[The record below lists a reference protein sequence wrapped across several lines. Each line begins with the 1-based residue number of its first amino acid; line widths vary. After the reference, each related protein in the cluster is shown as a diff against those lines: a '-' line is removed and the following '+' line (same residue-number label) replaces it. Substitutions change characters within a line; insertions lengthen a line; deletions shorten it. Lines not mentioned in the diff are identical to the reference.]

1 MNHKLKIFLFSIVVS
16 LSSLSFALSDA
27 AISRQPIVHNFDI
40 FRDQI
45 LAKVGKKNSE
55 LTPLRNYHISESV
68 DTDGDGLSDDE
79 DPYPFDG
86 TRPFYGDLITSDTAQ
101 AISWDNGTA
110 QVGSQFQHKIQNDSS
125 FDISLSEFIAFNGA
139 GVQIGYTND
148 QSLLGGDG
156 LLSKDEVTSL
166 TLTLNDAS
174 VGPIDLVYYYINP
187 EDQTGETI
195 TARFNADTSQVFR
208 SYALDTDGDGEDNNT
223 DDDDDG
229 DSVSDGDDAFPLD
242 ATESVDTDSD
252 GIGNN
257 ADTDDDGDS
266 VLDGD
271 DAFPLDATESVDT
284 DGDGVGD
291 NSDWA
296 PEDSSESADTD
307 GDGIGNNADV
317 DDDNDGVLDVDDAL
331 PLDANE
337 TVDTDGDGVGD
348 NSDWAPEDSSESA
361 DTDGDGVG
369 DNSDW
374 APEDS
379 SESADTDGDGVG
391 NNADEDDDNDGVADS
406 DDAFP
411 LDKDAS
417 VDTDGDGLA
426 DSFDLSTAQYTEINS
441 FTTTVTEFAGPIE
454 VFSLEAGQIAVI
466 TFVLDDYPSECSV
479 VFDGITQNCSAIE
492 VTVVG
497 EHSLQLLDSYGDGGS
512 SASILIEQVIFPDA
526 TSAGTFLDNDDDND
540 GILDAEDGFPL
551 IDLGG
556 LTDTDSDGRP
566 NECDTACV
574 DLGMSADNDDDND
587 GVPDSE
593 DGFPL
598 IDLGGLTDTDSDGR
612 PNECDTA
619 CVDLG
624 MSADNDDDNDGV
636 LDVDD
641 FFPLNKLEQFD
652 SDGDGVGDNA
662 DFLPGDSRESSDID
676 NDGIGD
682 NSDNCVNMM
691 NTFQEDLDQDGL
703 GDACDDVFSPDPDG
717 DGYTHNDLFPFDA
730 SEALDSDGDGIG
742 DNSDEDW
749 LYPEN
754 GKNGSSVNFQVYD
767 FVPVNLGANAIY
779 TSTGKLN
786 ADSKDDLLIVCGNGC
801 GQIISFTSNANE
813 TWNLNL
819 VSETLDV
826 PTSAFIADIDGDS
839 DSDILATNY
848 RDNGGVY
855 YFESVAGA
863 IDPDPVIINSDF
875 YGAKSVKAY
884 DFDKDGDQDLVYA
897 SSWHNEV
904 VFEKQLSSSTTK
916 ITLSTEVWGVNNLIL
931 IDYNRD
937 SWMDIMA
944 VAENSGELIYFENSK
959 NGQFKAKET
968 IFEEEGYLRDATIT
982 DYDADGDLDIF
993 AATSGSFGRAG
1004 LMLYERVSGSLERQV
1019 IDNTSMLFKY
1029 PIEAFPKN
1037 IISSD
1042 FDNDGDL
1049 DLFVEFS
1056 NSNAAFYEKSSSGV
1070 FSDPKLVLGFTY
1082 NQSVI
1087 GSYELSDYDNDGDD
1101 DLWWVS
1107 SPFGISIFENTC
1119 SDIDSDGICDAQ
1131 DNDQDGDSLSN
1142 EEELLLGLDP
1152 RNNDSDRDGVDDALD
1167 DFPLNL
1173 LETTDTDG
1181 DGVGD
1186 NADLFPN
1193 NINEFQDFDLDGIG
1207 NNTDDDDDND
1217 GIADV
1222 DDAFPFN
1229 PGEWSDTDLDGI
1241 GDRRDL
1247 DDDGDGVNDI
1257 DDLFPLDLTEAY
1269 DSDDDGVGDNGDV
1282 FPDDPNES
1290 LDTDSDGIG
1299 NNADAD
1305 DDNDGFSDEQELID
1319 GTDPL
1324 SKFSCREGCASLDL
1338 DGSEKYDA
1346 LTDGLLLLRGM
1357 FGLDG
1362 SALTTGTIAA
1372 DAIYTSSVDITTRIN
1387 DLGSAADIDGNGDI
1401 DALTDGLLTLRY
1413 LFGLE
1418 GDTLINGVVASD
1430 ATRTTA
1436 EEIEAHLETLMP
1448 AL

>member
-1 MNHKLKIFLFSIVVS
+1 MDCCNQTSRTSPLNCPLFALILVILTSTSHAALFTKLGDPKPHEYNVISEDNSYYISARTTGSACKNIDIFQWNFTQWSQNHNINICALSLQSGWYDNYVLSSNGRVLVAALPNQKLGTMQEAGEIRVWMKNNNNWEQVNGIEGENGWEQIGYSPFRNTVS
-16 LSSLSFALSDA
+16 LAD
-27 AISRQPIVHNFDI
+27 
-40 FRDQI
+40 
-45 LAKVGKKNSE
+45 
-55 LTPLRNYHISESV
+55 
-68 DTDGDGLSDDE
+68 DGLSMLVSYRDSVKSIQSSKIYDWTDGNWIRRGESIRNGAMLSGNGLVVLVLPIKPDQDSCDSYGDDYYTGLSAFCLYEWTNSAWTPLGGPVGTARNSRASISFNGKKLIVGEYDKGGSRGTLGPTNYGQIHTYSWNDVSWEKLGEDLIGTPNAQVGEALGYGIDISANGDLMAASSVGYNPDSPDIPVGKVQFFKWTGDKWEKFVEDILGDAEMMSPPQLNLSADNSAIRITWADE
-79 DPYPFDG
+79 DP
-86 TRPFYGDLITSDTAQ
+86 
-101 AISWDNGTA
+101 
-110 QVGSQFQHKIQNDSS
+110 NDYNPNSN
-125 FDISLSEFIAFNGA
+125 FETYNLCFN
-139 GVQIGYTND
+139 
-148 QSLLGGDG
+148 
-156 LLSKDEVTSL
+156 E
-166 TLTLNDAS
+166 
-174 VGPIDLVYYYINP
+174 
-187 EDQTGETI
+187 
-195 TARFNADTSQVFR
+195 
-208 SYALDTDGDGEDNNT
+208 T
-223 DDDDDG
+223 DDLDCDN
-229 DSVSDGDDAFPLD
+229 VLNFNDAFPLD
-242 ATESVDTDSD
+242 PNETLDTDSD
-252 GIGNN
+252 GI
-257 ADTDDDGDS
+257 
-266 VLDGD
+266 
-271 DAFPLDATESVDT
+271 
-284 DGDGVGD
+284 
-291 NSDWA
+291 
-296 PEDSSESADTD
+296 
-307 GDGIGNNADV
+307 
-317 DDDNDGVLDVDDAL
+317 
-331 PLDANE
+331 
-337 TVDTDGDGVGD
+337 
-348 NSDWAPEDSSESA
+348 
-361 DTDGDGVG
+361 
-369 DNSDW
+369 
-374 APEDS
+374 
-379 SESADTDGDGVG
+379 G
-391 NNADEDDDNDGVADS
+391 NNADEDDDNDGVTDFN
-406 DDAFP
+406 DAFP
-411 LDKDAS
+411 LDPNE
-417 VDTDGDGLA
+417 TL
-426 DSFDLSTAQYTEINS
+426 
-441 FTTTVTEFAGPIE
+441 
-454 VFSLEAGQIAVI
+454 
-466 TFVLDDYPSECSV
+466 
-479 VFDGITQNCSAIE
+479 
-492 VTVVG
+492 
-497 EHSLQLLDSYGDGGS
+497 
-512 SASILIEQVIFPDA
+512 
-526 TSAGTFLDNDDDND
+526 
-540 GILDAEDGFPL
+540 
-551 IDLGG
+551 
-556 LTDTDSDGRP
+556 DTDSDG
-566 NECDTACV
+566 
-574 DLGMSADNDDDND
+574 LGNNSDEDDDND
-587 GVPDSE
+587 GVIDAN
-593 DGFPL
+593 DAFPL
-598 IDLGGLTDTDSDGR
+598 DVSETVDTDADGIGNNSD
-612 PNECDTA
+612 E
-619 CVDLG
+619 
-624 MSADNDDDNDGV
+624 DDDNDGV
-636 LDVDD
+636 IDANDA
-641 FFPLNKLEQFD
+641 FPLDPNETVDTD
-652 SDGDGVGDNA
+652 SDGLGNNSDEDDDNDGVIDANDAFPLDLSETVDTDSDGVGDNA
-662 DFLPGDSRESSDID
+662 DALPFDAGETFDQDY
-676 NDGIGD
+676 DGVGD
-682 NSDNCVNMM
+682 NSDNCINVV
-691 NTFQEDLDQDGL
+691 NTFQEDLDGDGL
-703 GDACDDVFSPDPDG
+703 GDACDSVFNPDPDG
-717 DGYTHNDLFPFDA
+717 DGYTYNDLFPFDA

-742 DNSDEDW
+742 DNSDENY

-754 GKNGSSVNFQVYD
+754 GKNGSSVNFQAYN
-767 FVPVNLGANAIY
+767 FVPNNLGARAIY

-839 DSDILATNY
+839 DSDILVTNY

-863 IDPDPVIINSDF
+863 IDSDPVIINSDF

-897 SSWHNEV
+897 SSWRNEV
-904 VFEKQLSSSTTK
+904 VFEKNLSSSTTK
-916 ITLSTEVWGVNNLIL
+916 ITLSTEVWGVTDLIL
-931 IDYNRD
+931 VDFNRD

-944 VAENSGELIYFENSK
+944 VAENSGELIYFENNK
-959 NGQFKAKET
+959 NGQFRSKET
-968 IFEEEGYLRDATIT
+968 IFEEEGDLRDAMIA

-1004 LMLYERVSGSLERQV
+1004 LMLYKRVAGSLERQI
-1019 IDNTSMLFKY
+1019 IDNTSMFFNY
-1029 PIEAFPKN
+1029 PIEAFPKK

-1070 FSDPKLVLGFTY
+1070 FSDPKLVFGSTY

-1107 SPFGISIFENTC
+1107 SPFGIMIFENTC
-1119 SDIDSDGICDAQ
+1119 SDIDGDGICDVR

-1207 NNTDDDDDND
+1207 DNTDDDDDND

-1269 DSDDDGVGDNGDV
+1269 DSDGDGFGDNGDA

-1290 LDTDSDGIG
+1290 LDTDADGIG
-1299 NNADAD
+1299 NNSDLD

-1362 SALTTGTIAA
+1362 SALVAGAIGS
-1372 DAIYTSSVDITTRIN
+1372 DATYTSAVDITARIN
-1387 DLGSAADIDGNGDI
+1387 ALGSAADIDGNGQI

-1413 LFGLE
+1413 LFGLDD
-1418 GDTLINGVVASD
+1418 DTLINGVVADD
-1430 ATRTTA
+1430 ATRKTA

>member
-1 MNHKLKIFLFSIVVS
+1 MFLQNRFLKLFLLSLLSVLSLYSFATDTDNDGLPDDWEIENGRDPLVADYQISMGSEHSCALVDTGVECWGTFVNYGAAFVPELTNPKMISSGTGHACALDDTGVVCWGYNNMGQTDVPPLQNPWQVDAGQYHSCAIDDTGVICWGWNDYGQSTVPELSNPIEVRGGQSFTCAIDDTGVVCWGDDSAGKTSVPALEDPSKLALGHEHACMWDKNEVVCWGYRADQQPGSWQRPTLSDPKQIDAGADRTCAISRKTSGTWAPTDTNFVENDLGVVCWGNGYYVRESIRKAWPWECVLTTDGLEGCYSGAS
-16 LSSLSFALSDA
+16 LKNPTQISVGQNAACALSD
-27 AISRQPIVHNFDI
+27 SGVECFGSYSGGG
-40 FRDQI
+40 
-45 LAKVGKKNSE
+45 GKNNIPT
-55 LTPLRNYHISESV
+55 LMIDP
-68 DTDGDGLSDDE
+68 DGDGYSN
-79 DPYPFDG
+79 
-86 TRPFYGDLITSDTAQ
+86 Q
-101 AISWDNGTA
+101 
-110 QVGSQFQHKIQNDSS
+110 
-125 FDISLSEFIAFNGA
+125 
-139 GVQIGYTND
+139 
-148 QSLLGGDG
+148 GGG
-156 LLSKDEVTSL
+156 
-166 TLTLNDAS
+166 
-174 VGPIDLVYYYINP
+174 
-187 EDQTGETI
+187 
-195 TARFNADTSQVFR
+195 
-208 SYALDTDGDGEDNNT
+208 
-223 DDDDDG
+223 
-229 DSVSDGDDAFPLD
+229 DAFPLD
-242 ATESVDTDSD
+242 ATEWFDTDLD
-252 GIGNN
+252 GEGDNQ
-257 ADTDDDGDS
+257 DSDDDGDGIE
-266 VLDGD
+266 DAM
-271 DAFPLDATESVDT
+271 DAFPLDGSESV
-284 DGDGVGD
+284 
-291 NSDWA
+291 
-296 PEDSSESADTD
+296 DTD
-307 GDGIGNNADV
+307 GDGIGNNADQ
-317 DDDNDGVLDVDDAL
+317 DDDGDGIEDNADEFPLDTDNDGI
-331 PLDANE
+331 
-337 TVDTDGDGVGD
+337 
-348 NSDWAPEDSSESA
+348 
-361 DTDGDGVG
+361 
-369 DNSDW
+369 
-374 APEDS
+374 
-379 SESADTDGDGVG
+379 
-391 NNADEDDDNDGVADS
+391 NNDLDEDDDNDGVPDEL
-406 DDAFP
+406 DQLP
-411 LDKDAS
+411 LDP
-417 VDTDGDGLA
+417 T
-426 DSFDLSTAQYTEINS
+426 
-441 FTTTVTEFAGPIE
+441 
-454 VFSLEAGQIAVI
+454 
-466 TFVLDDYPSECSV
+466 
-479 VFDGITQNCSAIE
+479 
-492 VTVVG
+492 
-497 EHSLQLLDSYGDGGS
+497 GS
-512 SASILIEQVIFPDA
+512 I
-526 TSAGTFLDNDDDND
+526 
-540 GILDAEDGFPL
+540 
-551 IDLGG
+551 
-556 LTDTDSDGRP
+556 DTDSDG
-566 NECDTACV
+566 V
-574 DLGMSADNDDDND
+574 S
-587 GVPDSE
+587 
-593 DGFPL
+593 
-598 IDLGGLTDTDSDGR
+598 
-612 PNECDTA
+612 
-619 CVDLG
+619 
-624 MSADNDDDNDGV
+624 
-636 LDVDD
+636 
-641 FFPLNKLEQFD
+641 
-652 SDGDGVGDNA
+652 DNA
-662 DFLPGDSRESSDID
+662 DALPFDASETLDQD
-676 NDGIGD
+676 YDGVGD
-682 NSDNCVNMM
+682 NSDNCINVG
-691 NTFQEDLDQDGL
+691 NTFQEDLDGDGL
-703 GDACDDVFSPDPDG
+703 GDACDSVFNPDPDG
-717 DGYTHNDLFPFDA
+717 DGSTYNDLFPFDA

-742 DNSDEDW
+742 DNSDENY

-754 GKNGSSVNFQVYD
+754 GKNGSSVNFQAYD
-767 FVPVNLGANAIY
+767 VVPVNLGARAIY

-786 ADSKDDLLIVCGNGC
+786 TDSKDDLLIVCGNGC
-801 GQIISFTSNANE
+801 GQIISFTSNADE

-875 YGAKSVKAY
+875 YGAISVKAY

-959 NGQFKAKET
+959 NGQFKSKET

-993 AATSGSFGRAG
+993 AATSGSFDRAG

-1037 IISSD
+1037 IIASD

-1119 SDIDSDGICDAQ
+1119 SDIDSDGICDVR

-1152 RNNDSDRDGVDDALD
+1152 RNKDSDRDGVDDALD

-1181 DGVGD
+1181 DGIGD
-1186 NADLFPN
+1186 NTDLFPN

-1269 DSDDDGVGDNGDV
+1269 DSDGDGVGDNGDA
-1282 FPDDPNES
+1282 FPNDSSES
-1290 LDTDSDGIG
+1290 LDTDGDGIG
-1299 NNADAD
+1299 NNSDTD

-1338 DGSEKYDA
+1338 DGNENYDA

-1362 SALTTGTIAA
+1362 GALLTGTIAS

-1387 DLGSAADIDGNGDI
+1387 DLGSAADIDGNGTI

-1418 GDTLINGVVASD
+1418 GDTLINGVVAGD
-1430 ATRTTA
+1430 ASRKTA

>member
-1 MNHKLKIFLFSIVVS
+1 MNIKLKLFLYAILISA
-16 LSSLSFALSDA
+16 SSLSFA
-27 AISRQPIVHNFDI
+27 
-40 FRDQI
+40 
-45 LAKVGKKNSE
+45 
-55 LTPLRNYHISESV
+55 V
-68 DTDGDGLSDDE
+68 DTDGDTLPDDWE
-79 DPYPFDG
+79 IENGRDPLVADYMVSAAYYHTCALDDTGVVCWGRDNYGQSTVPELINPTQVSSGRYHTCALDD
-86 TRPFYGDLITSDTAQ
+86 TRVVCWGYDFYGQSTVPELTNPTQVSGGDSNTCALDDTGVVCWGKNSSGQSTVPELTNPTQVSAG
-101 AISWDNGTA
+101 DNHTCALDDTG
-110 QVGSQFQHKIQNDSS
+110 VVCWGFDSS
-125 FDISLSEFIAFNGA
+125 GQSTVPELTNPTQVSAGADDTCALDDTGVVCWGWDDYGQITVPELINPTQVSAGGYNTCALDDTGVVCWASAWYRQSTVGVYYFESLAGA
-139 GVQIGYTND
+139 EVINSTQVSAGFSHTCVLDDTGVVCLGHGDYDVGQSTVPNLYIDPDGDGYTNQNRLD
-148 QSLLGGDG
+148 MFPLDSSEWIDTDLDG
-156 LLSKDEVTSL
+156 IG
-166 TLTLNDAS
+166 N
-174 VGPIDLVYYYINP
+174 
-187 EDQTGETI
+187 
-195 TARFNADTSQVFR
+195 NADT
-208 SYALDTDGDGEDNNT
+208 
-223 DDDDDG
+223 DDDG
-229 DSVSDGDDAFPLD
+229 DGVLDTDDVFPLDASETVDSDGDGIGNNADTDDDGDGVTDGSDAFPLD
-242 ATESVDTDSD
+242 ASETVDSDGD

-266 VLDGD
+266 VTDSS
-271 DAFPLDATESVDT
+271 DAFPLDAS
-284 DGDGVGD
+284 
-291 NSDWA
+291 
-296 PEDSSESADTD
+296 
-307 GDGIGNNADV
+307 
-317 DDDNDGVLDVDDAL
+317 
-331 PLDANE
+331 E
-337 TVDTDGDGVGD
+337 TV
-348 NSDWAPEDSSESA
+348 
-361 DTDGDGVG
+361 
-369 DNSDW
+369 
-374 APEDS
+374 
-379 SESADTDGDGVG
+379 
-391 NNADEDDDNDGVADS
+391 
-406 DDAFP
+406 
-411 LDKDAS
+411 
-417 VDTDGDGLA
+417 
-426 DSFDLSTAQYTEINS
+426 
-441 FTTTVTEFAGPIE
+441 
-454 VFSLEAGQIAVI
+454 
-466 TFVLDDYPSECSV
+466 
-479 VFDGITQNCSAIE
+479 
-492 VTVVG
+492 
-497 EHSLQLLDSYGDGGS
+497 
-512 SASILIEQVIFPDA
+512 
-526 TSAGTFLDNDDDND
+526 
-540 GILDAEDGFPL
+540 
-551 IDLGG
+551 
-556 LTDTDSDGRP
+556 
-566 NECDTACV
+566 
-574 DLGMSADNDDDND
+574 
-587 GVPDSE
+587 
-593 DGFPL
+593 
-598 IDLGGLTDTDSDGR
+598 
-612 PNECDTA
+612 
-619 CVDLG
+619 
-624 MSADNDDDNDGV
+624 
-636 LDVDD
+636 
-641 FFPLNKLEQFD
+641 D
-652 SDGDGVGDNA
+652 SDGDGVGDNTDA
-662 DFLPGDSRESSDID
+662 FPNDANEVSDQD
-676 NDGIGD
+676 YDGVGD
-682 NSDNCVNMM
+682 NSDNCISVV
-691 NTFQEDLDQDGL
+691 NTFQEDLDGDGS
-703 GDACDDVFSPDPDG
+703 GDACDSVFNPDPDG
-717 DGYTHNDLFPFDA
+717 DGYTYNDLFPFDA

-742 DNSDEDW
+742 DNSDENY

-754 GKNGSSVNFQVYD
+754 GKNGSSVNFQAYN
-767 FVPVNLGANAIY
+767 FVPNNLGARAIY

-863 IDPDPVIINSDF
+863 IDSDPVIINSDF

-959 NGQFKAKET
+959 NGQFKSKET

-982 DYDADGDLDIF
+982 DYDADGDLDIL

-1070 FSDPKLVLGFTY
+1070 FLDPKLVHGFTY

-1119 SDIDSDGICDAQ
+1119 SDIDSDGICDVR

-1152 RNNDSDRDGVDDALD
+1152 RNKDSDRDGVDDALD
-1167 DFPLNL
+1167 DFPLNP

-1181 DGVGD
+1181 DGIGD
-1186 NADLFPN
+1186 NTDLFPN

-1217 GIADV
+1217 GIADI

-1269 DSDDDGVGDNGDV
+1269 DSDGDGVGDNGDA
-1282 FPDDPNES
+1282 FPNDSSES
-1290 LDTDSDGIG
+1290 LDTDGDGIG
-1299 NNADAD
+1299 NNSDTD

-1338 DGSEKYDA
+1338 DGNEKYDA

-1362 SALTTGTIAA
+1362 SALVTGTVAS

-1387 DLGSAADIDGNGDI
+1387 DLGSAADIDGNGEI

-1418 GDTLINGVVASD
+1418 GDTLINGVVAGD
-1430 ATRTTA
+1430 ATRKTA

>member
-1 MNHKLKIFLFSIVVS
+1 MDPTGSI
-16 LSSLSFALSDA
+16 
-27 AISRQPIVHNFDI
+27 
-40 FRDQI
+40 
-45 LAKVGKKNSE
+45 
-55 LTPLRNYHISESV
+55 
-68 DTDGDGLSDDE
+68 
-79 DPYPFDG
+79 
-86 TRPFYGDLITSDTAQ
+86 
-101 AISWDNGTA
+101 
-110 QVGSQFQHKIQNDSS
+110 
-125 FDISLSEFIAFNGA
+125 
-139 GVQIGYTND
+139 
-148 QSLLGGDG
+148 
-156 LLSKDEVTSL
+156 
-166 TLTLNDAS
+166 
-174 VGPIDLVYYYINP
+174 
-187 EDQTGETI
+187 
-195 TARFNADTSQVFR
+195 
-208 SYALDTDGDGEDNNT
+208 
-223 DDDDDG
+223 
-229 DSVSDGDDAFPLD
+229 
-242 ATESVDTDSD
+242 DTDSD
-252 GIGNN
+252 GVSDN
-257 ADTDDDGDS
+257 TDALPFDAS
-266 VLDGD
+266 ETLDQD
-271 DAFPLDATESVDT
+271 Y
-284 DGDGVGD
+284 DGVGD
-291 NSDWA
+291 NSDNC
-296 PEDSSESADTD
+296 
-307 GDGIGNNADV
+307 IN
-317 DDDNDGVLDVDDAL
+317 
-331 PLDANE
+331 
-337 TVDTDGDGVGD
+337 VG
-348 NSDWAPEDSSESA
+348 
-361 DTDGDGVG
+361 
-369 DNSDW
+369 
-374 APEDS
+374 
-379 SESADTDGDGVG
+379 
-391 NNADEDDDNDGVADS
+391 
-406 DDAFP
+406 
-411 LDKDAS
+411 
-417 VDTDGDGLA
+417 
-426 DSFDLSTAQYTEINS
+426 
-441 FTTTVTEFAGPIE
+441 
-454 VFSLEAGQIAVI
+454 
-466 TFVLDDYPSECSV
+466 
-479 VFDGITQNCSAIE
+479 
-492 VTVVG
+492 
-497 EHSLQLLDSYGDGGS
+497 
-512 SASILIEQVIFPDA
+512 
-526 TSAGTFLDNDDDND
+526 
-540 GILDAEDGFPL
+540 
-551 IDLGG
+551 
-556 LTDTDSDGRP
+556 
-566 NECDTACV
+566 
-574 DLGMSADNDDDND
+574 
-587 GVPDSE
+587 
-593 DGFPL
+593 
-598 IDLGGLTDTDSDGR
+598 
-612 PNECDTA
+612 
-619 CVDLG
+619 
-624 MSADNDDDNDGV
+624 
-636 LDVDD
+636 
-641 FFPLNKLEQFD
+641 
-652 SDGDGVGDNA
+652 
-662 DFLPGDSRESSDID
+662 
-676 NDGIGD
+676 
-682 NSDNCVNMM
+682 
-691 NTFQEDLDQDGL
+691 NTFQEDLDGDGL
-703 GDACDDVFSPDPDG
+703 GDACDSVFNPDPDG
-717 DGYTHNDLFPFDA
+717 DGYTYNDLFPFDA

-826 PTSAFIADIDGDS
+826 PTSAFVADIDGDS

-897 SSWHNEV
+897 SSWRNEV
-904 VFEKQLSSSTTK
+904 VFEKNLSSSTTK
-916 ITLSTEVWGVNNLIL
+916 ITLSTEVWGVTDLIL
-931 IDYNRD
+931 VDFNRD

-959 NGQFKAKET
+959 NGQFRSKET
-968 IFEEEGYLRDATIT
+968 IFNEEGDLRDAIVI
-982 DYDADGDLDIF
+982 DHDADGDLDII
-993 AATSGSFGRAG
+993 AATSGTFGRAG
-1004 LMLYERVSGSLERQV
+1004 LIVYERNGEGFERQV
-1019 IDNTSMLFKY
+1019 LDSTSMLFNY

-1070 FSDPKLVLGFTY
+1070 FSDPKLVFGFTY

-1119 SDIDSDGICDAQ
+1119 SDIDSDGICDVR

-1152 RNNDSDRDGVDDALD
+1152 RNKDSDRDGVDDALD

-1186 NADLFPN
+1186 NTDLFPN

-1269 DSDDDGVGDNGDV
+1269 DSDGDGVGDNGDA
-1282 FPDDPNES
+1282 FPNDSSES
-1290 LDTDSDGIG
+1290 LDTDGDGIG
-1299 NNADAD
+1299 NNSDTD

-1338 DGSEKYDA
+1338 DGNENYDA

-1362 SALTTGTIAA
+1362 GALLTGTIAS

-1387 DLGSAADIDGNGDI
+1387 DLGSAADIDGNGEI

-1430 ATRTTA
+1430 ATRKTA